1 MLRGDYDESSEL
13 VSRFH
18 SKEPI
23 RFNELFNARPAY
35 THLSPRSTSSATFN
49 EICAAFSQMGSE
61 DKIISWVC
69 RLTVITAF
77 FLVGFIIGWF
87 ARPTSVNHGHATKS
101 FLRDFLD
108 EMRAENIKHHLRKF
122 TRLPHLAGTQQNLDL
137 AERIGAEW
145 MEFGLDSVEL
155 VPYDVLLS
163 YPNKTSPNYISI
175 VDHQGNEIFSTALA
189 EPVPEGYEDVTD
201 IVPPYSAFS
210 AKGQPEDELVYVN
223 YGRTEDFFKLER
235 ELGINCTGKIVIARY
250 GKIFRGNKVKN
261 AMLAGAKGIM
271 LFSDPADYCAEG
283 VEPYPKGWNLPG
295 GGAQRGNVLNL
306 NGAGDPLTPGYPAKE
321 YTYRSSL
328 EDAVGLPRIPVHPI
342 GYHDA
347 VHLLQHMGG
356 PLPPDNWKGALN
368 VSYRLGPGFM
378 DGFNQ
383 NKVRMNIH
391 TNNQVT
397 RIYNVIG
404 WIRGAVEPD
413 RYIIL
418 GGHRDAWVFGGIDPV
433 SGAAVVHENVRAA
446 GKLMKKGW
454 RPRRTLIFASWD
466 AEEFG
471 LQGSTEWA
479 EENARVLQERAV
491 AYINA
496 DSAIEEEGEEGMSLY
511 ESWHKRDNW
520 TERDAPW
527 ISKLG
532 SGSDFEAYFIRLG
545 IASGRARY
553 TKNRKTERYSSY
565 PVYHSV
571 YETYEIVERFYDPSF
586 RRLEAVSRVRGGL
599 IFSLADSPIL
609 PLDCTEY
616 ASSLTKYANGIHQLA
631 MKHPAAMEQYG
642 VSFDSLF
649 SAVENFTVAARDFH
663 QRLHQIDTSNAL
675 DVRMVNDQLMYLE
688 RAFIDPLGLPGRPFY
703 RHIIFAPSSHNKYA
717 GESFPGIYDA
727 LFDIENVADPQ
738 KAWDE
743 VKRQISIAA
752 FTVNAAA
759 GTLKPVFG

>member
-1 MLRGDYDESSEL
+1 MGAVRMRVQTIMSL
-13 VSRFH
+13 VIH
-18 SKEPI
+18 VC
-23 RFNELFNARPAY
+23 
-35 THLSPRSTSSATFN
+35 HLN
-49 EICAAFSQMGSE
+49 
-61 DKIISWVC
+61 
-69 RLTVITAF
+69 
-77 FLVGFIIGWF
+77 
-87 ARPTSVNHGHATKS
+87 
-101 FLRDFLD
+101 
-108 EMRAENIKHHLRKF
+108 RKF
-122 TRLPHLAGTQQNLDL
+122 TRLPHLAGSQQNLDL
-137 AERIGAEW
+137 AKQIRDEW

-163 YPNKTSPNYISI
+163 YPNKTNPNYISI
-175 VDHQGNEIFSTALA
+175 VDHLGTEIFNTSLA

-235 ELGINCTGKIVIARY
+235 ELGINCSGKIVIARY

-261 AMLAGAKGIM
+261 AMLAGAKGIV
-271 LFSDPADYCAEG
+271 LFSDPADYCADG
-283 VEPYPKGWNLPG
+283 VEPYPDGWNLPG

-328 EDAVGLPRIPVHPI
+328 EDAVGLPKIPVHPI

-347 VHLLQHMGG
+347 VHLLHMGG
-356 PLPPDNWKGALN
+356 PHPPDNWKGSLN
-368 VSYRLGPGFM
+368 ISYRIGPGFT
-378 DGFNQ
+378 DGLNQ

-404 WIRGAVEPD
+404 WIRGAVEP
-413 RYIIL
+413 
-418 GGHRDAWVFGGIDPV
+418 
-433 SGAAVVHENVRAA
+433 
-446 GKLMKKGW
+446 GW

-471 LQGSTEWA
+471 LLGSTEWA
-479 EENARVLQERAV
+479 EDHARVLQERAV

-496 DSAIEEEGEEGMSLY
+496 DSAIEGMYTLRVDCTPSLHTLVYDITKKVSSPEEGEEGMTLY
-511 ESWHKRDNW
+511 QSWHKRDNS

-586 RRLEAVSRVRGGL
+586 RRLEAVARVRGGL
-599 IFSLADSPIL
+599 IFSLADSPVL
-609 PLDCTEY
+609 PLDCVEY
-616 ASSLTKYANGIHQLA
+616 AMSLTKYANSIYQLA
-631 MKHPAAMEQYG
+631 LKHPAAMQQHS

-649 SAVENFTVAARDFH
+649 FAVENFTVVARDFH
-663 QRLHQIDTSNAL
+663 QRLDQLDTSNAL
-675 DVRMVNDQLMYLE
+675 AVRMVNDQLMYLE
-688 RAFIDPLGLPGRPFY
+688 RAFTDPLGLPGRPFY

-727 LFDIENVADPQ
+727 LFDIENAVDWQ

-759 GTLKPVFG
+759 ETLKPVVS

>member
-1 MLRGDYDESSEL
+1 M
-13 VSRFH
+13 
-18 SKEPI
+18 
-23 RFNELFNARPAY
+23 
-35 THLSPRSTSSATFN
+35 
-49 EICAAFSQMGSE
+49 FS
-61 DKIISWVC
+61 
-69 RLTVITAF
+69 
-77 FLVGFIIGWF
+77 GWF
-87 ARPTSVNHGHATKS
+87 ARPTTVNHGHASKS
-101 FLRDFLD
+101 FLHDFLD
-108 EMRAENIKHHLRKF
+108 EMQAENIKHHLRKF
-122 TRLPHLAGTQQNLDL
+122 TRLPHLAGSQQNLDL
-137 AERIGAEW
+137 AKQIRAEW

-155 VPYDVLLS
+155 VPYDMLLS
-163 YPNKTSPNYISI
+163 YPNKTNPNYISI
-175 VDHQGNEIFSTALA
+175 VDHLGNEIFNTSLA

-235 ELGINCTGKIVIARY
+235 ELGINCSGKIVIARY

-261 AMLAGAKGIM
+261 AMLAGAKGIV
-271 LFSDPADYCAEG
+271 LFSDPADYCADG
-283 VEPYPKGWNLPG
+283 VEPYPDGWNLPG

-328 EDAVGLPRIPVHPI
+328 EDAVGLPKIPVHPI

-347 VHLLQHMGG
+347 VHLLH
-356 PLPPDNWKGALN
+356 
-368 VSYRLGPGFM
+368 
-378 DGFNQ
+378 
-383 NKVRMNIH
+383 KVRMNIH

-413 RYIIL
+413 RYVIL

-433 SGAAVVHENVRAA
+433 SGAAVVHESVRAA

-471 LQGSTEWA
+471 LLGSTEWA
-479 EENARVLQERAV
+479 EDHARVLQERAV

-496 DSAIEEEGEEGMSLY
+496 DSAIEGMYTLRVDCTPSLHTLVYDITKKVSSPEDGEEGMTLY
-511 ESWHKRDNW
+511 QSWHKRDNS

-553 TKNRKTERYSSY
+553 TKNRKTEHYSSY

-586 RRLEAVSRVRGGL
+586 RRLEAVARVRGGL
-599 IFSLADSPIL
+599 IFSLADSPVL
-609 PLDCTEY
+609 PLDCVEY
-616 ASSLTKYANGIHQLA
+616 AMSLTKYANSIYQLA
-631 MKHPAAMEQYG
+631 LKHPAAMEQYS

-663 QRLHQIDTSNAL
+663 QRLDQLDTSNAL
-675 DVRMVNDQLMYLE
+675 AVRMVNDQLMYLE
-688 RAFIDPLGLPGRPFY
+688 RAFTDPLGLPGRPFY

-727 LFDIENVADPQ
+727 LFDIENAVDPQ

-752 FTVNAAA
+752 FTVNTAAE
-759 GTLKPVFG
+759 TLRPVVS